1 MCTQCICNTAG
12 KPVKVEVLIIR
23 IMKLFINKSAI
34 IARASQ
40 QMKEF
45 LGKTRD
51 LPAPLPTLRQQL
63 VDAHPV
69 RPILP
74 CSSAAPQLN
83 LVGWVWK

>member
-34 IARASQ
+34 IARTSQ

-45 LGKTRD
+45 LGETRD

-63 VDAHPV
+63 VDAHLG
-69 RPILP
+69 PIILS

-83 LVGWVWK
+83 LVGWVLE

>member
-1 MCTQCICNTAG
+1 MCTQCICSTAG

-34 IARASQ
+34 IARTSQ

-45 LGKTRD
+45 LGETRD

-63 VDAHPV
+63 VDAKEGLTV
-69 RPILP
+69 LA
-74 CSSAAPQLN
+74 CSFCAPQLN
-83 LVGWVWK
+83 LVGWV

>member
-34 IARASQ
+34 IARTSQ

-45 LGKTRD
+45 LGETRD
-51 LPAPLPTLRQQL
+51 LPVPLPLLRQQL
-63 VDAHPV
+63 VDAHLGP
-69 RPILP
+69 LP
-74 CSSAAPQLN
+74 LACPSTAPQLN
-83 LVGWVWK
+83 QAGWA